1 MEAKALELLRQ
12 LVGFCN
18 GVVAPRPARDTASVV
33 DGNGVQGKPKTPFE
47 RVKDFSNMCAVEKI
61 FGTTCGE
68 LPAVPKSLVGEN
80 KDDTKH
86 EVRRVHTPMQNL
98 FLELTVKMWIYCFL
112 RKQ

>member
-1 MEAKALELLRQ
+1 M
-12 LVGFCN
+12 GWWH
-18 GVVAPRPARDTASVV
+18 RDLHGTRRRWLTEMGYRGAENTIRAYE
-33 DGNGVQGKPKTPFE
+33 GLFE
-47 RVKDFSNMCAVEKI
+47 HMRCGEN
-61 FGTTCGE
+61 FGTTYGE

>member
-1 MEAKALELLRQ
+1 M
-12 LVGFCN
+12 
-18 GVVAPRPARDTASVV
+18 V

-98 FLELTVKMWIYCFL
+98 FLELTVRMWIYCFL